1 MTELLSLLFSL
12 LLLCNYCIILFVCLK
27 NFILI
32 ISLNN
37 LMFFVFFLKKLR
49 GKQSFLCLLCLP
61 FSNASIFH
69 SVDPGYCLISVFF
82 SLNELHLVFLL
93 RQRYAHDIPLIF
105 VYLGI
110 SLFCFQTE
118 EYFCFIKN
126 SWFYSLSVTLN
137 MALHCFLAF
146 TVSDEKSDVNVVVP
160 LWVMNCFSVAAF
172 RIFIEKILAFQ

>member
-1 MTELLSLLFSL
+1 MGDLGWENPLEKGIPTPVFWPGQFHGQRSLALYSPWSCKELDMTELLSLLFSL

-93 RQRYAHDIPLIF
+93 R
-105 VYLGI
+105 
-110 SLFCFQTE
+110 
-118 EYFCFIKN
+118 
-126 SWFYSLSVTLN
+126 
-137 MALHCFLAF
+137 
-146 TVSDEKSDVNVVVP
+146 
-160 LWVMNCFSVAAF
+160 
-172 RIFIEKILAFQ
+172 